1 MRGFLRGERLDDTVP
16 ITEDGSVRKLHGN
29 ENAPLFASW
38 IQRGWAGNC
47 FLGIHQGMMLQKDLV
62 SQCLFLAGGS
72 LGLV

>member
-38 IQRGWAGNC
+38 IQRGWAGNY
-47 FLGIHQGMMLQKDLV
+47 FFLDSPGDDVAERLGISTFG
-62 SQCLFLAGGS
+62 FW
-72 LGLV
+72 

>member
-38 IQRGWAGNC
+38 IQRGWAWNFFWGDSPGDDVAER
-47 FLGIHQGMMLQKDLV
+47 LGISMFVFGR
-62 SQCLFLAGGS
+62 G
-72 LGLV
+72 